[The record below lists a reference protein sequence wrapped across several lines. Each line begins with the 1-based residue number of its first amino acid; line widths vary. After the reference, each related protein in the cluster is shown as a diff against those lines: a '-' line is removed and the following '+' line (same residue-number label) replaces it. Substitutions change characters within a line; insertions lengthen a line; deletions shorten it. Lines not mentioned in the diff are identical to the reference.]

1 MNNLLMIPVL
11 ALLGFSSCKKETAS
25 ITSNTITEKEKSDL
39 IFLREEE
46 KLAHDV
52 YVYSFKKYNQT
63 IFSNISSS
71 EQNHMTSVLNLLNT
85 YGINDPVQNLAEGVF
100 QNTVLQQLY
109 TQLTLKSDS
118 SLLKAL
124 EVGATIEDLDIY
136 DIKRFYGN
144 TSNSSILGVYDRL
157 TCGSRN
163 HLRSFVSQLN
173 ASQINYIPKYISQTE
188 FNNIVN
194 SANEQCGKNSSN
206 KRKP

>member
-25 ITSNTITEKEKSDL
+25 ITTNTITEKEKSDL

-52 YVYSFKKYNQT
+52 YVHSFKKYNQT

-71 EQNHMTSVLNLLNT
+71 EQNHMNSVLNLLNT
-85 YGINDPVQNLAEGVF
+85 YRITDPVQNMAEGVF

-124 EVGATIEDLDIY
+124 EVGASIEDLDIY
-136 DIKRFYGN
+136 DIKRY
-144 TSNSSILGVYDRL
+144 
-157 TCGSRN
+157 
-163 HLRSFVSQLN
+163 
-173 ASQINYIPKYISQTE
+173 
-188 FNNIVN
+188 
-194 SANEQCGKNSSN
+194 
-206 KRKP
+206 